1 MRVREGELVLRPDLR
16 AGLVVLAVMAVAT
29 VCIVAAILIG
39 DAPAV
44 FAPVV
49 GATAS

>member
-1 MRVREGELVLRPDLR
+1 
-16 AGLVVLAVMAVAT
+16 MAVAT

-39 DAPAV
+39 DALAV